1 MAKPHVIAALAC
13 MLGAISLRA
22 DISDFQTFTTRQS
35 YSGVL
40 LQQGRVDLDA
50 DFNEETEGAIH
61 QGQAFR
67 IFSFEFDPAAVQPV
81 VGAGIVSGLAVG
93 AGPNGTLGGD
103 QGLSLVV
110 TPGLAITAFGAEIAY
125 GAFDGEANS
134 DVFRLVVNCP
144 NPPCAFCGTAALSPL
159 GGTFFLGVIA
169 APGSAFNRVTL
180 EAITS
185 NDGFVPDWQIDGIAF
200 SPVPEPSTGALV
212 AAILCGVAVLQRRD
226 ARMLL
231 GNQDGCVTNRGSSR
245 QSTEGR
251 L

>member
-1 MAKPHVIAALAC
+1 MPKPHRIAALAW
-13 MLGAISLRA
+13 MLAAIPLHA

-35 YSGVL
+35 YSSVL

-50 DFNEETEGAIH
+50 DFNEEAEGAIH

-110 TPGLAITAFGAEIAY
+110 TPGLAVTAFGTEIAY
-125 GAFDGEANS
+125 GPFGGEANS
-134 DVFRLVVNCP
+134 DVFRLIVNCP
-144 NPPCAFCGTAALSPL
+144 NPPCAFSGNVALNPQ

-169 APGSAFNRVTL
+169 APGVEFTRVTV
-180 EAITS
+180 ESVTPD
-185 NDGFVPDWQIDGIAF
+185 DGFVPNWQIDGIAF

-212 AAILCGVAVLQRRD
+212 AAILCGVAVLRRWD

-231 GNQDGCVTNRGSSR
+231 GNQHGCAANRSSSR
-245 QSTEGR
+245 QSTENR